1 MADMVGPFDYH
12 LTQRILELCAEHD
25 IPHQRDVFR
34 FYRSDSAS
42 ALEAGND
49 IRTALVCVG
58 VDASHG
64 YERTHLNAIQSVAE
78 LLSLYMQSP
87 PTVERDRKRM
97 GSIEGFT
104 KQPDEPA
111 DADG

>member
-34 FYRSDSAS
+34 FYRSDSAP

-49 IRTALVCVG
+49 IRPALVCVG
-58 VDASHG
+58 VDASPG
-64 YERTHLNAIQSVAE
+64 YERTHPNAI
-78 LLSLYMQSP
+78 
-87 PTVERDRKRM
+87 DRKRVVT
-97 GSIEGFT
+97 GKSVSVRLDHGGRRHF
-104 KQPDEPA
+104 KKKK
-111 DADG
+111 